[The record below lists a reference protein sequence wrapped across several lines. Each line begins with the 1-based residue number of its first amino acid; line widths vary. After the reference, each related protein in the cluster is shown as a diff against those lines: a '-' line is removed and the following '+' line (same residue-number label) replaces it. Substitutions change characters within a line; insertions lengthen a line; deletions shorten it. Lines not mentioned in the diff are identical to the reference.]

1 MIIQLTPEE
10 RKEFIRQAREQL
22 VAELITQHKE
32 DLDLISRAQA
42 GGILD
47 VAPNTLASVPGLK
60 PVNLVPGSVVKYRL
74 SNIREL
80 IAKREEGG
88 K

>member
-1 MIIQLTPEE
+1 VSTITLSKTE
-10 RKEFIRQAREQL
+10 RDEFLREARREL
-22 VAELITQHKE
+22 VAELISQHKE
-32 DLDLISRAQA
+32 DFDLISRAQA

-74 SNIREL
+74 SNIRAL
-80 IAKREEGG
+80 VTGKGGAK
-88 K
+88 

>member
-22 VAELITQHKE
+22 VAELITQHE
-32 DLDLISRAQA
+32 DDFDLISRAQA

-60 PVNLVPGSVVKYRL
+60 FVNLIPGSVVKYRL
-74 SNIREL
+74 SDIRAL
-80 IAKREEGG
+80 IAKRE
-88 K
+88 